1 MSVHQTDDGRWF
13 VRYPKGKNQAEPNR
27 TREYFG
33 RGPDGERKA
42 IERNYELGLGVKK
55 KATSPYFQDLAL
67 SYLEMKS
74 VGMRKASY
82 VSLELKLNNVV
93 LPMIGSYRA
102 MEITP
107 ELLDRYVAKRS
118 EKVKHTTI
126 HRDLSDIRAILRWAA
141 KRRYI
146 SANPMEGY
154 DFPARDDAV
163 IMPPTVKEV
172 QAILANSPPHL
183 YRAILLAYYT
193 GVRPGAVELYNLKWH
208 DVDLFGNTIHV
219 TSARKGGLNHRDI
232 PIMDKDFKKLLKKWL
247 KEDQKAKKKL
257 DDYIVTYNGKK
268 VATLKKSWQNAK
280 EKAKITR
287 RMRMYDLRHSFATK
301 LLDNEADLKHVSILL
316 GHKSVQQ
323 TVDTYQHKSKKLSS
337 AAMKKLPSVLK
348 K

>member
-1 MSVHQTDDGRWF
+1 MSVHQLDDGRW
-13 VRYPKGKNQAEPNR
+13 VVHYPKGKNPQEPNR

-33 RGPDGERKA
+33 RGPDGERA
-42 IERNYELGLGVKK
+42 ARERNSELGLGTKRK
-55 KATSPYFQDLAL
+55 ETSPEFGKLAEQ
-67 SYLEMKS
+67 YMAAKQP
-74 VGMRKASY
+74 GMSRASY
-82 VSLELKLNNVV
+82 TSMEAKINNVILPV
-93 LPMIGSYRA
+93 LGEYRA

-107 ELLDRYVAKRS
+107 EILDGYVAHRAK
-118 EKVKHTTI
+118 KVKHTTI

-146 SANPMEGY
+146 VGNPIEGY
-154 DFPARDDAV
+154 EFPRRDDAV

-172 QAILANSPPHL
+172 QAILANAPAHL

-208 DVDLFGNTIHV
+208 DVDLFGNNIHV

-232 PIMDKDFKKLLKKWL
+232 PIMDRDFKKLLKRWL

-257 DDYIVTYNGKK
+257 DDYIITYKGKR
-268 VATLKKSWQNAK
+268 VASLKRSWQKAK
-280 EKAKITR
+280 EKANITR

-301 LLDNEADLKHVSILL
+301 LLDNAADLKHVSLLL

-323 TVDTYQHKSKKLSS
+323 TVDTYQHTSKKLSS
-337 AAMKKLPSVLK
+337 EAVKKLPSVLK